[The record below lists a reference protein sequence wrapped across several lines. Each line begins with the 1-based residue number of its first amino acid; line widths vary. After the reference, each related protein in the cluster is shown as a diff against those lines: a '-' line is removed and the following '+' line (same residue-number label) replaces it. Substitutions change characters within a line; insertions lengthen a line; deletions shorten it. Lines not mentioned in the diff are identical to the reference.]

1 MNLAFLALLP
11 AALLIDRLFGELP
24 SRVHP
29 VCMMGALASRM
40 EALFRRGSNNA
51 LMSLSGTL
59 ACLLVVLPCAALAGG
74 LAWAAQVY
82 ADPRAAWFVSA
93 IIIWIC
99 VAPRS
104 LEEHALRVAVPLAKG
119 DLEGAR
125 KAVSM
130 MVGRNPDR
138 LDAHGVARACV
149 ESVGENLTDGV
160 LSTLF
165 WAGIGLFFFG
175 YPGAACLAVLHRSAN
190 MLDALW
196 GKKNKKYIRF
206 GTFAARLDDA
216 LNFVPARLS
225 LPFIAFAARP
235 TKAPIPHGARRPL
248 PGPSAS
254 SSEAP
259 PCTGICASII
269 RGSAAEPP
277 TPNPRTS
284 CWRYGSCGIPSSSSH
299 CLKCFL
305 SVC

>member
-1 MNLAFLALLP
+1 
-11 AALLIDRLFGELP
+11 
-24 SRVHP
+24 
-29 VCMMGALASRM
+29 
-40 EALFRRGSNNA
+40 
-51 LMSLSGTL
+51 
-59 ACLLVVLPCAALAGG
+59 
-74 LAWAAQVY
+74 
-82 ADPRAAWFVSA
+82 
-93 IIIWIC
+93 
-99 VAPRS
+99 
-104 LEEHALRVAVPLAKG
+104 
-119 DLEGAR
+119 
-125 KAVSM
+125 M

-225 LPFIAFAARP
+225 LPFIAFASRI
-235 TKAPIPHGARRPL
+235 IPNLRHSDIL
-248 PGPSAS
+248 PVGWKYRAAHESPNSAWSEAAS